1 MFSKNDGN
9 KLLELARNTVKAR
22 LDSEDVKKL
31 GAKAHDVFFENR
43 KSEDF
48 LVIKVSD
55 EIKKRFSDKKG
66 VFVTITENGELRG
79 CIGYI
84 EPIFSLWK
92 AILNA
97 ATGAA
102 FSDPRFMP
110 LAEGEYENLKFEVSV
125 LTEPELIKA
134 PYEENIEIGKHGLIV
149 EQDGFKGLLLP
160 QVAPEWKWNKRQ
172 FLEHTCIKA
181 GLDKDA
187 YKNKETKV
195 YKFGCEVFEE

>member
-22 LDSEDVKKL
+22 LDSED
-31 GAKAHDVFFENR
+31 
-43 KSEDF
+43 
-48 LVIKVSD
+48 IKVSD
-55 EIKKRFSDKKG
+55 EIKKRFSEKKG
-66 VFVTITENGELRG
+66 VFVTITEDKELRG

-84 EPIFSLWK
+84 EPIFALWK
-92 AILNA
+92 AIVNT

-102 FSDPRFMP
+102 FEDPRFSQI
-110 LAEGEYENLKFEVSV
+110 AESEYGNLKFEVSV

-134 PYEENIEIGKHGLIV
+134 PYEEKIEIGKHGLIV
-149 EQDGFKGLLLP
+149 EQGGFKGLLLP
-160 QVAPEWKWNKRQ
+160 QVAPEWKWNKKQ
-172 FLEHTCIKA
+172 FLEHTSMKA

-195 YKFGCEVFEE
+195 YRFSCEIFRED